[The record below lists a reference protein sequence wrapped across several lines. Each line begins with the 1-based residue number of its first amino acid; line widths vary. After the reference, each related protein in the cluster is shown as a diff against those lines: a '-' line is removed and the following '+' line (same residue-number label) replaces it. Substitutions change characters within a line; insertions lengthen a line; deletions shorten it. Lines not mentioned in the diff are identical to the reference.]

1 LLLIKRLQMIK
12 IQHSILCLLL
22 LTSTSLMSMAQSDKK
37 NTSKPTPKKTT
48 DAKKAA
54 AASAA
59 KSLEAAK
66 LAAEEKAR
74 KEAEIKKI
82 AEENA
87 AKNAEIERLEA
98 EKAAKLAKKRAAIE
112 EAAKHEKAP
121 PKVVRAEP
129 IETQKD
135 TTGDLLSLL
144 NEQEETEYAKFSFK
158 TNRVI
163 NMHSLENTAKG
174 VLDMKISHRFGT
186 LDKGLYDF
194 FGIDLATQ
202 RIGFDYGITDHI
214 GIGLNR
220 NSVGKAFDA
229 FLKWRILQQSSGK
242 KNMPV
247 TLSVL
252 TSMAVETQKWAV
264 PDRDNYFS
272 SRMIYSHQLII
283 GRKFNE
289 AFTLQL
295 SPTMVWRNLVETS
308 AEQNIVWAMGV
319 GARYKLSKRF
329 ALTGEYIYVL
339 PNQLKSGLYN
349 SVSIG
354 CDIETG
360 GHVFQLH
367 FTNSTSMS
375 EYGFVTNNTDDFFAG
390 KIHFGFNV
398 SRVFTLYD
406 PKKN

>member
-1 LLLIKRLQMIK
+1 MLLIKRLQMIK
-12 IQHSILCLLL
+12 VQHLILCLLL
-22 LTSTSLMSMAQSDKK
+22 LASTSLMSMAQSDKK
-37 NTSKPTPKKTT
+37 NTSKQPPKKTT
-48 DAKKAA
+48 DAQKGAA
-54 AASAA
+54 TSAA
-59 KSLEAAK
+59 KAAEAAK
-66 LAAEEKAR
+66 LAAENAR
-74 KEAEIKKI
+74 KAVAAKQI

-87 AKNAEIERLEA
+87 AKAAEIERLEA
-98 EKAAKLAKKRAAIE
+98 EKVAKIAKKRAAIE
-112 EAAKHEKAP
+112 EATKHEKAP
-121 PKVVRAEP
+121 PKVVRTEP
-129 IETQKD
+129 IENQKD
-135 TTGDLLSLL
+135 TTGDLLSML

-163 NMHSLENTAKG
+163 NMHSLENTAQG
-174 VLDMKISHRFGT
+174 VLDFKISHRFAT
-186 LDKGLYDF
+186 IDKGFYDF
-194 FGIDLATQ
+194 FGTDAASQ
-202 RIGFDYGITDHI
+202 RIGFDYGITDNI
-214 GIGLNR
+214 GIGFNR
-220 NSVGKAFDA
+220 NSVGKALDG
-229 FLKWRILQQSSGK
+229 FLKWRILRQSSGK

-252 TSMAVETQKWAV
+252 ASMALETQKWAV

-272 SRMIYSHQLII
+272 SRLFYVHQLII

-289 AFTLQL
+289 EFSLQL

-390 KIHFGFNV
+390 KIHWGFNV

>member
-1 LLLIKRLQMIK
+1 
-12 IQHSILCLLL
+12 
-22 LTSTSLMSMAQSDKK
+22 MAQVDKK
-37 NTSKPTPKKTT
+37 KTTKPTPKKTT
-48 DAKKAA
+48 EVKNAA

-59 KSLEAAK
+59 KAVEAAK
-66 LAAEEKAR
+66 VAAEENAR
-74 KEAEIKKI
+74 KEAEAQKLA
-82 AEENA
+82 AETA
-87 AKNAEIERLEA
+87 AKEAA

-112 EAAKHEKAP
+112 EATKHEKAP
-121 PKVVRAEP
+121 PKVVRTQPVE
-129 IETQKD
+129 IQKD
-135 TTGDLLSLL
+135 TTGDLLSML
-144 NEQEETEYAKFSFK
+144 NEQEETEYANFSFK

-174 VLDMKISHRFGT
+174 VLDVKISHRFGT
-186 LDKGLYDF
+186 VNNGIYDL
-194 FGIDLATQ
+194 FGIDAATQ
-202 RIGFDYGITDHI
+202 RIGFDYGITDNI
-214 GIGLNR
+214 AVGFNR
-220 NSVGKAFDA
+220 NSVGKALDGFV
-229 FLKWRILQQSSGK
+229 KWRILRQSSGK
-242 KNMPV
+242 KNMPI

-252 TSMAVETQKWAV
+252 TSMALETQKWAV

-272 SRMIYSHQLII
+272 SRLFYAHQLII

-289 AFTLQL
+289 EFSLQL

-308 AEQNIVWAMGV
+308 AEQNMVWALGV
-319 GARYKLSKRF
+319 GARYKLSKRV

-339 PNQLKSGLYN
+339 PNQLKAGVYN
-349 SVSIG
+349 SLSIG

-375 EYGFVTNNTDDFFAG
+375 EYGFVTNNVDDFFAG

>member
-1 LLLIKRLQMIK
+1 MIK
-12 IQHSILCLLL
+12 IQYSILSLFL
-22 LTSTSLMSMAQSDKK
+22 LTTTSLMSMAQSDKK
-37 NTSKPTPKKTT
+37 NTYKPTPKKIT

-59 KSLEAAK
+59 KSVEAAK
-66 LAAEEKAR
+66 LAAENAR
-74 KEAEIKKI
+74 KAVDAQKL

-87 AKNAEIERLEA
+87 AKAAESERLET
-98 EKAAKLAKKRAAIE
+98 EKAAKRAKKRAAIE

-121 PKVVRAEP
+121 PKVIRTQP
-129 IETQKD
+129 IENQQD
-135 TTGDLLSLL
+135 TTGDLLSML

-174 VLDMKISHRFGT
+174 VLDMKIAHRFAT
-186 LDKGLYDF
+186 VDKGIYDL
-194 FGIDLATQ
+194 FGMDAATQ
-202 RIGFDYGITDHI
+202 RIGFDYGITDNI
-214 GIGLNR
+214 GIGFNR
-220 NSVGKAFDA
+220 NSVGKALDGF
-229 FLKWRILQQSSGK
+229 FKWRILRQSAGK
-242 KNMPV
+242 RNMPV

-252 TSMAVETQKWAV
+252 ASMALETQKWAV

-272 SRMIYSHQLII
+272 SRIIYSHQLIL
-283 GRKFNE
+283 GRKFSE
-289 AFTLQL
+289 TFTLQL

-308 AEQNIVWAMGV
+308 AEKNIVWAMGV

-339 PNQLKSGLYN
+339 PNQLKSGVYN

-390 KIHFGFNV
+390 KIHLGFNV

>member
-1 LLLIKRLQMIK
+1 
-12 IQHSILCLLL
+12 
-22 LTSTSLMSMAQSDKK
+22 MSMAQSDKK
-37 NTSKPTPKKTT
+37 KTVKPTQKKTT
-48 DAKKAA
+48 DAKNAA

-59 KSLEAAK
+59 KALESAK
-66 LAAEEKAR
+66 LAAAETAR
-74 KEAEIKKI
+74 KEAEVQKL
-82 AEENA
+82 A
-87 AKNAEIERLEA
+87 A
-98 EKAAKLAKKRAAIE
+98 EKVAKEAAAREEAAEKEAKLAKKRAAIE
-112 EAAKHEKAP
+112 EATKHEKAP
-121 PKVVRAEP
+121 PKVVRTQPVE
-129 IETQKD
+129 IQKD
-135 TTGDLLSLL
+135 TTGDLMSML
-144 NEQEETEYAKFSFK
+144 NEQEETEYANFSFK

-174 VLDMKISHRFGT
+174 VLDVKISHRFGT
-186 LDKGLYDF
+186 VNNGIYDL
-194 FGIDLATQ
+194 FGIDAATQ
-202 RIGFDYGITDHI
+202 RIGFDYGITDNIAI
-214 GIGLNR
+214 GFNR
-220 NSVGKAFDA
+220 NSVGKALDG
-229 FLKWRILQQSSGK
+229 FLKWRILRQSSGK

-252 TSMAVETQKWAV
+252 TSMALETQKWAV

-272 SRMIYSHQLII
+272 SRMFYVHQLIV

-289 AFTLQL
+289 EFSLQL

-319 GARYKLSKRF
+319 GARYKLSKRV

-339 PNQLKSGLYN
+339 PNQLKAGVYN
-349 SVSIG
+349 SLSIG

-375 EYGFVTNNTDDFFAG
+375 EYGFVTNNVDDFFAG